1 MALNY
6 QQQKDHAEHVKHA
19 FDNYNTV
26 SPQLPGNKQ
35 FKFDTPLDSKRESLT
50 GEQWL
55 EKYAIPKEI
64 TGTNP
69 GRYEKKSY
77 MKAYKN
83 RHDEH
88 AKMMD
93 AKEKEKQA
101 KDNMILATEDMNDP
115 ALGGKTREHYEN
127 EMIAHGRTRL
137 IAKKAAI
144 DAHDKIRKIEQ
155 DLVPRP
161 DRLATANFIDRR
173 ITGNRFFRDS
183 KHLPISRAASGNR
196 NQTLKKLGGKK
207 GRKHRTKRRRKHRT
221 KRRTKRTKHRR
232 KR

>member
-1 MALNY
+1 MSLNY
-6 QQQKDHAEHVKHA
+6 QQQKAHAEHVKHA

-26 SPQLPGNKQ
+26 SPQLPGYGTGN
-35 FKFDTPLDSKRESLT
+35 LT
-50 GEQWL
+50 GKQWL
-55 EKYAIPKEI
+55 ENHAIPKVI

-69 GRYEKKSY
+69 GMHSKRSY
-77 MKAYKN
+77 MRAYKK

-115 ALGGKTREHYEN
+115 ALDGKTREHYEN
-127 EMIAHGRTRL
+127 KMIAHGQTRF
-137 IAKKAAI
+137 IAKKAATK
-144 DAHDKIRKIEQ
+144 AHDKIRTIEQ

-161 DRLATANFIDRR
+161 DRLATASLTQRYL
-173 ITGNRFFRDS
+173 TGNRYFRES
-183 KHLPISRAASGNR
+183 VHLPKSTAATGNR
-196 NQTLKKLGGKK
+196 NQTMKKLGGKK
-207 GRKHRTKRRRKHRT
+207 GRKRRTKHRTKRRTKHRTKRRTKHRT
-221 KRRTKRTKHRR
+221 KRRTKRR